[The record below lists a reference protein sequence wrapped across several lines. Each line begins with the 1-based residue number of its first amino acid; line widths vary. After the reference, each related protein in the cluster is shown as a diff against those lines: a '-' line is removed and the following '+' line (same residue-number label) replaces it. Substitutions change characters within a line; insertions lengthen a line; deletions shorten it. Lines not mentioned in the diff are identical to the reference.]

1 MTALTIGLIGMLAFL
16 ALVAMRMPIAI
27 AMALA
32 GFAGFSFMVSPQAA
46 MNMVARRY
54 TQFIFLFMA
63 LSHVFSGW
71 FLAIIGV
78 GTSCM
83 YYVKS

>member
-46 MNMVARRY
+46 MNMVTGLGQSSRYNASAAR
-54 TQFIFLFMA
+54 I
-63 LSHVFSGW
+63 
-71 FLAIIGV
+71 
-78 GTSCM
+78 
-83 YYVKS
+83 